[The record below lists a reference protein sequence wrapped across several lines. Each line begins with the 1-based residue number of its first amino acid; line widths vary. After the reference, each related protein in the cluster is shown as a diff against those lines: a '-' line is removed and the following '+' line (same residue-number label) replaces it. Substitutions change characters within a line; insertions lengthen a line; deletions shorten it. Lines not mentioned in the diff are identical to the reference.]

1 MFFTGGSRTNDVNF
15 VSGSEMMEGTDVQP
29 VEEIVYAEA
38 FIGVSPEDVENE
50 NETCCSLKLRDE
62 GNLTKKILILSYF
75 IPFGMS

>member
-1 MFFTGGSRTNDVNF
+1 
-15 VSGSEMMEGTDVQP
+15 MMEGTDVQP

-50 NETCCSLKLRDE
+50 NQTSCSLKLRDE